1 MYMLNLII
9 DCPTVQHS
17 SKWTVI
23 KLLIEKRVQGDF
35 FSNPVDGVILS
46 LIFSLTFYMI
56 VKIKFIV
63 NFDT

>member
-1 MYMLNLII
+1 MLNLII

-23 KLLIEKRVQGDF
+23 KLCIEKRVQGDF
-35 FSNPVDGVILS
+35 FSNPVDVILS

>member
-1 MYMLNLII
+1 MLNLII

-23 KLLIEKRVQGDF
+23 KLRIEKRVQGDF
-35 FSNPVDGVILS
+35 FSNPVDVILS